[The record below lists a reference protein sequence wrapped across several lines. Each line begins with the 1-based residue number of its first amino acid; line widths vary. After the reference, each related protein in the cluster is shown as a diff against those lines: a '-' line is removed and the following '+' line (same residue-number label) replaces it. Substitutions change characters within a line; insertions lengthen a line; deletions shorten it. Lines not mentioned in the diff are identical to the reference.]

1 VEAWVNWGVDLHVR
15 NDPYIILRI
24 TTATEDGD
32 LEQTMDELLKL
43 LRANALESPKNL
55 ARMLN
60 STEEAVKAKIADYE
74 RSGVIRGYQAI
85 VNTDQLD
92 VDLVRAVI
100 EIKVTPEREGGFNRL
115 AERVS
120 KFVEVESVWLMS
132 GTYDLLAVVTGRN
145 LKEVAFFVS
154 EKLATIDGILSTATH
169 FMLKTYKNN
178 GVLMTEEQPDERLK
192 VSP

>member
-1 VEAWVNWGVDLHVR
+1 
-15 NDPYIILRI
+15 
-24 TTATEDGD
+24 
-32 LEQTMDELLKL
+32 MDELLKL
-43 LRANALESPKNL
+43 LRHNALETPKNL

-60 STEEAVKAKIADYE
+60 TTEAAVKAKITEYE
-74 RSGVIRGYQAI
+74 RTGIIRGYQAV

-100 EIKVTPEREGGFNRL
+100 EIKVTPEREGGFNRI

-120 KFVEVESVWLMS
+120 KFPEVESVYLMS
-132 GTYDLLAVVTGRN
+132 GTYDLMAFVAGRN
-145 LKEVAFFVS
+145 LKDVAFFVS
-154 EKLATIDGILSTATH
+154 EKLATIEGIISTGTH

-178 GVLMTEEQPDERLK
+178 GVLMEAEKTDERLK